1 MSAQRNTGGLPRGE
15 LLGRYRSYED
25 AQKVVD
31 HLTQAEGF
39 DIKAISI
46 VGNDLRSVEYIRSRL
61 SYPRVAGAGAAQGA
75 MFGFFIGLLIFLF
88 APEAPVLNLLMS
100 VVLGMSIWM
109 IMGVVGYAIRRGQRD
124 FSSSTQMVATTYDV
138 VCDFSHAGRAR
149 ALVAGAGVQSLNAWN
164 DPTGKT
170 TALGGA
176 APMRPHQD
184 PQSGPQAAGADPAAR
199 PSSVPGAAYASLP
212 DGRPRY
218 GVRREDV
225 ENANQSQQRAPEP
238 EGAESAEPASSPDKD
253 AKTAQGA
260 AEEDAADAGTQRR
273 GRDTQGAEGADGEPR

>member
-1 MSAQRNTGGLPRGE
+1 MSAQRNAGELPRGE

-100 VVLGMSIWM
+100 VVLGMAIWM

-176 APMRPHQD
+176 APMRSHPGAS
-184 PQSGPQAAGADPAAR
+184 SGPEAAVVDPAAR

-225 ENANQSQQRAPEP
+225 ESANQSQQRAPEP

-260 AEEDAADAGTQRR
+260 AEEGAADAGTQRR
-273 GRDTQGAEGADGEPR
+273 GRDAQGPEGADGEPR